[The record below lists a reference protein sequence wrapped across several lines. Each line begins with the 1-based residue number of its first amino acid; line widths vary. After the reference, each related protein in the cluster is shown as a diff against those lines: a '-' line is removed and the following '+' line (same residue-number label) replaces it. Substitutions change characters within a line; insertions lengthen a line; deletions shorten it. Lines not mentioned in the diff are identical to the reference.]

1 MGRMVK
7 CAFTGKIA
15 DSSCLYKVGRQ
26 WFEDKETY
34 INYLKS
40 KDISY
45 EDIFELLTEDRNF
58 IISENTKNQIIK
70 ILLNDMWTEK

>member
-15 DSSCLYKVGRQ
+15 DSSCLYKVGSQ
-26 WFEDKETY
+26 WFEDKDTY
-34 INYLKS
+34 IKYLKS

-45 EDIFELLTEDRNF
+45 KDILELLTDDKNF
-58 IISENTKNQIIK
+58 IVSESTKDK
-70 ILLNDMWTEK
+70 IVKLLLSDR

>member
-45 EDIFELLTEDRNF
+45 EDILELLTEDRNF

-70 ILLNDMWTEK
+70 ILLNDM

>member
-15 DSSCLYKVGRQ
+15 DSSCLYKVGSQ
-26 WFEDKETY
+26 WFEDKDTY
-34 INYLKS
+34 IKYLKS

-45 EDIFELLTEDRNF
+45 KDILELLTDDKDF
-58 IISENTKNQIIK
+58 IVSESTKDKIVKLII
-70 ILLNDMWTEK
+70 I

>member
-15 DSSCLYKVGRQ
+15 DSSCLYKVGKQ
-26 WFEDKETY
+26 WFEDKDTY
-34 INYLKS
+34 IRYLES

-45 EDIFELLTEDRNF
+45 KDILELLIDDKDF
-58 IISENTKNQIIK
+58 IISESTKDEIVK
-70 ILLNDMWTEK
+70 LLLSDR

>member
-7 CAFTGKIA
+7 CAFTGKIV

-26 WFEDKETY
+26 WFEDKDTY
-34 INYLKS
+34 IRYLKS

-45 EDIFELLTEDRNF
+45 KDILELLTEDKDF
-58 IISENTKNQIIK
+58 IVSESTKNK
-70 ILLNDMWTEK
+70 IVKLLLSDR

>member
-70 ILLNDMWTEK
+70 ILLNDM

>member
-26 WFEDKETY
+26 WFENKETY

-45 EDIFELLTEDRNF
+45 EDILELLTEDRNF

-70 ILLNDMWTEK
+70 ILLNDM

>member
-15 DSSCLYKVGRQ
+15 DSSCIYKVGRQ

-45 EDIFELLTEDRNF
+45 EDILELLTEDRNF

-70 ILLNDMWTEK
+70 ILLNDM

>member
-26 WFEDKETY
+26 WFEDKDAY
-34 INYLKS
+34 IRYLKS
-40 KDISY
+40 KDVSY
-45 EDIFELLTEDRNF
+45 EDILELLSEDKDF
-58 IISENTKNQIIK
+58 IISESTKDK
-70 ILLNDMWTEK
+70 IVKLLLSDK